1 MQLRRSG
8 EEGMGTGRMGSG
20 HGRVMRN
27 GAEHKSIRE
36 PAFLGAVN
44 EDV

>member
-1 MQLRRSG
+1 MQQRRGG
-8 EEGMGTGRMGSG
+8 EEGMGRMGSG
-20 HGRVMRN
+20 HGRAGRK

-36 PAFLGAVN
+36 PAFLGVVN